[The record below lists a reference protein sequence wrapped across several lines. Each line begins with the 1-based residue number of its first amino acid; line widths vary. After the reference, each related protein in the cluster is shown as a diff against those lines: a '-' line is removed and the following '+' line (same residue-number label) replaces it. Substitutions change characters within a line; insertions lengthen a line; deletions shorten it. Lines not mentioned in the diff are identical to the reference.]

1 MLDSYDI
8 LSDYAD
14 GDYRFYVVQQQFPPF
29 SGPQFEEHRLC
40 DQAQRAL
47 RNYYAEGIPFF
58 TKESIQDIVDQI
70 DRGTTVISVAGLD
83 GSELEFPIR
92 TGELYPVS
100 TGRDSVLVMQ
110 VLSWGTKSTYVWVN
124 RNEY

>member
-40 DQAQRAL
+40 DQAQRKL
-47 RNYYAEGIPFF
+47 RNYYAEG
-58 TKESIQDIVDQI
+58 VH
-70 DRGTTVISVAGLD
+70 RGTTVISVAGLD

-110 VLSWGTKSTYVWVN
+110 VLSWGTKSTYMWVN